1 MHLQQV
7 KCLSWVLLN
16 LVWIQGIELPVKEL
30 DSLMHLL
37 SEKKRKV
44 EQEEAETNME
54 ILLEFLTRS
63 RQQKQEELN
72 QVRRMQIV
80 RIWWKL

>member
-1 MHLQQV
+1 
-7 KCLSWVLLN
+7 
-16 LVWIQGIELPVKEL
+16 
-30 DSLMHLL
+30 MHLL

>member
-1 MHLQQV
+1 L
-7 KCLSWVLLN
+7 
-16 LVWIQGIELPVKEL
+16 WIQGIELPVKEL